1 MIQKIISGGQAGA
14 DIGGLVGARRAGI
27 KTGGIAPKGWKT
39 EKGPQPVLADY
50 GLVEYRNDN
59 YIARTLQNVIDSDA
73 TIIFATNISSDGTQK
88 TIKFAKEHQKPFI
101 CINPFNP
108 FALTELKAFCLENNI
123 SIVNIAGNRESKCK
137 GITQKVADLIH
148 QLLGEM
154 T

>member
-27 KTGGIAPKGWKT
+27 KTGGVAPKGWKT
-39 EKGPQPVLADY
+39 EKGPQPVLAEY

-73 TIIFATNISSDGTQK
+73 TIIFATNISSGGTQK
-88 TIKFAKEHQKPFI
+88 TIEFAKEHQKPFI
-101 CINPFNP
+101 CINPFSP
-108 FALTELKAFCLENNI
+108 FALSELKAFCLENSV
-123 SIVNIAGNRESKCK
+123 SIANIAGNRESKCK
-137 GITQKVADLIH
+137 GITLKVANLIH
-148 QLLGEM
+148 QLLGEA